1 MTHPPRLASHVTV
14 GNGFP
19 VSWIDSRPTTVA
31 AVSTASLSKLYQRA
45 RISERAD
52 NSLILAASNNI
63 AKVKGSDCVA
73 LDECPASS
81 DLVSHRFFRTVPLPH
96 PSRNP
101 EHCAQAVRTVI
112 LTRVT

>member
-19 VSWIDSRPTTVA
+19 VSWIDSTTVA
-31 AVSTASLSKLYQRA
+31 AVLTASLSKLYQRA

-81 DLVSHRFFRTVPLPH
+81 L
-96 PSRNP
+96 
-101 EHCAQAVRTVI
+101 
-112 LTRVT
+112 